1 MKVPIWFLAVFVA
14 LCCGFFIGG
23 ATAQDNTLFGQ
34 TVAAWVQAIGAV
46 AAILWGVWLF
56 RVDTKRRRG
65 EEAEREARFGR
76 SFTKIAALLSAQM
89 IGAERISQHRDLR
102 DGKFSELTFDRFRC
116 VDEMLADL
124 PAEAL
129 AETGLAFEAVTARG
143 RIGMA
148 IRRCMEFNNY
158 IDEPESEERTKALE
172 EIRTSISRLRQY
184 FELGEMALRQ
194 RYPDVAPVKLDAE

>member
-1 MKVPIWFLAVFVA
+1 MRVPVWALAALVA
-14 LCCGFFIGG
+14 LCCGFLVGG
-23 ATAQDNTLFGQ
+23 ATARDGTLFGQ

-56 RVDTKRRRG
+56 QVDAGRRRG
-65 EEAEREARFGR
+65 EGAEREARFGR
-76 SFTKIAALLSAQM
+76 SFTEIAALLSAQM
-89 IGAERISQHRDLR
+89 TGAERISQHPDLR

-129 AETGLAFEAVTARG
+129 AEAGLAFEVVTARG

-148 IRRCMEFNNY
+148 IRRCEEFNRQ
-158 IDEPESEERTKALE
+158 IDEPESEERTKALA
-172 EIRTSISRLRQY
+172 EIRTSISRLRQS
-184 FELGEMALRQ
+184 FQLEEGALRE
-194 RYPDVAPVKLDAE
+194 RFPGVAPVKLDAE